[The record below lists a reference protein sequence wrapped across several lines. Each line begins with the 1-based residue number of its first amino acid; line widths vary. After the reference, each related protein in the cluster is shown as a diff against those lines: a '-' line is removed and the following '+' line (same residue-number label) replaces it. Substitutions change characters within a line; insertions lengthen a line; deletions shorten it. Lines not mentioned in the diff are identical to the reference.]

1 MYSSLFSGDDITMFS
16 RQINDGFNKQNERI
30 HKIEEAMQTLEKRI
44 EKLEQQQNSESNEKQ

>member
-30 HKIEEAMQTLEKRI
+30 RKIEEAMQTLEKRI